1 MRTGSSSLSGLDD
14 SLPPRVV
21 FRAPEA
27 VPVELRLGA
36 DIDHPGIFRHRVQ
49 APGGQAF
56 DAGGRGDDFRAQDE
70 VEQELE
76 GSVRGACRL
85 ADRMF
90 PARPSYDQKGLERMN
105 HQQDDPDG
113 PTGLASGEDAKG
125 GQSEDDG
132 GFQGVNEVA
141 GMGPQ
146 KEMTVLRN
154 RRKEDEVGNEPDQR
168 SNQQKCRG
176 NR

>member
-1 MRTGSSSLSGLDD
+1 M
-14 SLPPRVV
+14 
-21 FRAPEA
+21 
-27 VPVELRLGA
+27 ELRLGA

-49 APGGQAF
+49 APGGQTL
-56 DAGGRGDDFRAQDE
+56 DAGGCGDDFRAQDE

-76 GSVRGACRL
+76 GSVPGTCRL

-90 PARPSYDQKGLERMN
+90 PARPSHDQKGLEGMN

-113 PTGLASGEDAKG
+113 RPGLASGEDAKG
-125 GQSEDDG
+125 GQTEDDR
-132 GFQGVNEVA
+132 GFQRVNEVA
-141 GMGPQ
+141 GMSPQ

-154 RRKEDEVGNEPDQR
+154 RREEDEVGNEPDER